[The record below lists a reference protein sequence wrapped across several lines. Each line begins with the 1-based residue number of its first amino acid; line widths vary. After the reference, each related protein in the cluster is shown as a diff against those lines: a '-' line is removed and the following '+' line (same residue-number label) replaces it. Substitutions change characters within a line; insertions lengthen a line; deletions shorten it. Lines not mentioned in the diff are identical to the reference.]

1 MGTIADTVRTVAR
14 NVARYEVV
22 TADSTAGTAAAAYAL
37 GRMSADDGGRDD
49 TDLVGTIATACA
61 RGLLAGVV
69 GTVAMTLSS
78 TIEMKLRDRGGSSA
92 PEDAASEVLGI
103 QDFEDAD
110 AEERFGTLA
119 HWGYGIGLGAVRG
132 LYAAT
137 GMPSAAATAAHFVT
151 VWGAELVMLPALD
164 VSPPATEWGVGEIA
178 VDAWHHGVYA
188 VATGVAFDLLDGRA
202 A

>member
-1 MGTIADTVRTVAR
+1 MGTITDTVRTVAR

-37 GRMSADDGGRDD
+37 GRMSADGGGRDD

-61 RGLLAGVV
+61 KGLLAGVV

-78 TIEMKLRDRGGSSA
+78 TIEMKLRGRGGSSA
-92 PEDAASEVLGI
+92 PEDAVSEVLGI
-103 QDFEDAD
+103 EDFEDED

-119 HWGYGIGLGAVRG
+119 HWGYGIGLGAIRG
-132 LYAAT
+132 LYAVT

-164 VSPPATEWGVGEIA
+164 VSPPATEWGAGEIA

-188 VATGVAFDLLDGRA
+188 VATGMAYDLLDGRA